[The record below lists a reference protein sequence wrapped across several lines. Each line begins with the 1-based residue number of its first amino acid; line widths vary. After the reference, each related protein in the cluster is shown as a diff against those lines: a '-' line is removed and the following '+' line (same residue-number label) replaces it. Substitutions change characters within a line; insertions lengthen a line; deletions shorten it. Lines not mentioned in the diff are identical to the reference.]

1 MNSAT
6 GVRDHAEIVELG
18 PRDGL
23 QNEQTLVTLE
33 AKISLVE
40 RLARAGCRTIE
51 VGSFVSPKRVP
62 QMADTASVFNGIHRR
77 EGVSYVALT
86 PSAAQ
91 LDQALAARATAVAV
105 FPATTETFCN
115 RNLNASCVEAIA
127 RSKEVARQS
136 LGAGLKV
143 RGYVSCAVHCPFEGW
158 VSSERTAE
166 LAAELMDM
174 GCYEVSLCD
183 TTGFGTPNRA
193 RAMVEA
199 VATRLPLAAIAVHF
213 HDTYGQALVNAATCF
228 EMGIRTFDASVA
240 GLGGCPFAP
249 GAAGNLATEDLIYM
263 LDGLGV
269 HTGIDLQQLAS
280 AGASIMAQLGRT
292 STGRVATALG
302 RSQVC
307 LAR

>member
-1 MNSAT
+1 MITAPDALDR
-6 GVRDHAEIVELG
+6 VDIVEVG

-23 QNEQTLVTLE
+23 QNEQTLVALE

-40 RLARAGCRTIE
+40 RLADAGCRTIE
-51 VGSFVSPKRVP
+51 VGSFVSPKWVP
-62 QMADTASVFNGIHRR
+62 QMVDTASVFDRMRRR

-86 PSAAQ
+86 PSVAQ

-105 FPATTETFCN
+105 FPATTESFCN
-115 RNLNASCVEAIA
+115 RNLNASYASAVA
-127 RSKEVARQS
+127 RSKEVARLS
-136 LGAGLKV
+136 TGAGVKV

-158 VSSERTAE
+158 VSPERAAE

-183 TTGFGTPNRA
+183 TTGVGTPNRA
-193 RAMVEA
+193 RALVEA
-199 VATRLPLAAIAVHF
+199 VANRVPLSAIAVHF

-228 EMGIRTFDASVA
+228 DLGIRTFDAAVA

-249 GAAGNLATEDLIYM
+249 GAAGNLATEDLVYM

-269 HTGIDLQQLAS
+269 HTGIHLQQLAS
-280 AGASIMAQLGRT
+280 AGSSITTRLGRT
-292 STGRVATALG
+292 STGRVATALVSG
-302 RSQVC
+302 SAH